1 MLRRPF
7 LCRDLFLKVCFA
19 VVTASLSAF
28 CAPAVAADTERGFV
42 DRVFKDAAGKHKYV
56 LFVPEDYTPEKK
68 WPIVLFLHG
77 AYERG
82 EDGRKQVEVGLGPY
96 VKARSKTFPFLVVF
110 PQARQRP
117 GVEIKQTWS
126 PGSPDGKLS
135 RQILDSVEKEFNVDT
150 KRRVLT
156 GWSMGGYGVWQQA
169 AADPQR
175 YSAIVPI
182 SGGGKVEL
190 AKKLIDVPAWAF
202 HGANDPTVK
211 PDETRALI
219 AALKSAGGHPQYSEI
234 ADVEHFAFKVA
245 YDNDA
250 LYRWMLHPT
259 LVGGDIL
266 VKAKPGVRTVPNA
279 YENEPFRPAVEIPGA
294 LVLRI
299 GNDALKAISYSIP
312 AAMPPDLLSGTIGD
326 MYETT
331 VASGRTFG
339 VTFSEIRYSGQLQRA
354 VLQTTADGHLSLQLG
369 LRNLRLQIGRTYVR
383 GKGRSATTGPMS
395 IVIGNRR
402 PVWLSIQADPYVE
415 KGKVRLKLRSVKFQ
429 IPNDNWT
436 VSAPTS
442 VSARG
447 LGMTRSRVRSGLVSG
462 VYGSKAR
469 IESEV
474 RGVVPAMLKRIEAKL
489 DLDKVVPSVSDF
501 WPLPVY
507 GPRIKLFAER
517 VTVDEDGVSLAM
529 GLTAAA
535 IDPNKAPKV
544 PKRVPSVGV
553 ALEKIPQSRD
563 LRLHIAAGALSPLTD
578 LLIQADVARIHVND
592 IPHEAFRRF
601 ADREALSAAIPDLK
615 QLPEN
620 TEIWSELILARPLSI
635 TDDSSNPDD
644 PSSPAGMQFNLPTV
658 VIATAIRTD
667 PQSTTWQPYAEFRFS
682 LSQAAQAKM
691 LARGFRKRHFV
702 MDWKGKPLVSGAASF
717 SADYTPKD
725 SKIDTEK
732 ITALFTQ
739 CWQTWADSGPV
750 SLRQVDD
757 IDLGESLLRLSSA
770 GWSNPYLYLGFSPPG
785 SKLTNSTGQPLIY
798 ETKGP
803 YSRWGG
809 PYTLPA
815 GKSHELDAA
824 YSILIRRRV
833 DGRYRMNTL
842 HVGTH
847 TEYRIPRVGG
857 PPQLFQAQE
866 QTDEELAQEQ
876 PAAQENGD

>member
-1 MLRRPF
+1 
-7 LCRDLFLKVCFA
+7 LFVKVCFA
-19 VVTASLSAF
+19 VVTASLSVP
-28 CAPAVAADTERGFV
+28 CVPAVAADVERGFV
-42 DRVFKDAAGKHKYV
+42 DRVFKDSAGEHKYV
-56 LFVPEDYTPEKK
+56 LFVPENYSSEKK

-110 PQARQRP
+110 PQARQRT

-135 RQILDSVEKEFNVDT
+135 RQILDSVEKDFNVDT
-150 KRRVLT
+150 NRRVLT

-182 SGGGKVEL
+182 SGGGKTEL
-190 AKKLIDVPAWAF
+190 AKKLIDMPVWAF
-202 HGANDPTVK
+202 HGADDPTVK

-219 AALKSAGGHPQYSEI
+219 AALNSAGGHPRYSEI
-234 ADVEHFAFKVA
+234 ADVEHFAFNVA

-250 LYRWMLHPT
+250 LFRWMLHPT
-259 LVGGDIL
+259 LVGGDIR
-266 VKAKPGVRTVPNA
+266 VKVKPGVRTVPNA
-279 YENEPFRPAVEIPGA
+279 YTNEPFRPAVEIPGA

-299 GNDALKAISYSIP
+299 GADALEAISYSIP
-312 AAMPPDLLSGTIGD
+312 AAMPPNLLSGRIGD
-326 MYETT
+326 IYETT
-331 VASGRTFG
+331 VTSGRTFG
-339 VTFSEIRYSGQLQRA
+339 VTFSAIRYSGKLHRA
-354 VLQTTADGHLSLQLG
+354 YLKTTADGHLSLQLG
-369 LRNLRLQIGRTYVR
+369 LQNLRLQIGATYVR
-383 GKGRSATTGPMS
+383 GSGRSATTGPMS
-395 IVIGNRR
+395 IVIGHRR
-402 PVWLSIQADPYVE
+402 PVWLSIEADPYVE
-415 KGKVRLKLRSVKFQ
+415 KGKVRLRLRKVKFQ
-429 IPNDNWT
+429 IPNDNWS

-442 VSARG
+442 VRARG
-447 LGMTRSRVRSGLVSG
+447 LGMTRSRVRNGIVSG
-462 VYGSKAR
+462 VYGSKSR

-474 RGVVPAMLKRIEAKL
+474 RAVVPAILKRVEAKL
-489 DLDKVVPSVSDF
+489 DLDKIVPGVSDF

-507 GPRIKLFAER
+507 GPRIKLFAEK
-517 VTVDEDGVSLAM
+517 VTVDETGVSLAM
-529 GLTAAA
+529 GLMAAA
-535 IDPNKAPKV
+535 IDPSKAPDV
-544 PKRVPSVGV
+544 PKRVPPVGA
-553 ALEKIPQSRD
+553 ALEKTPRTRD

-592 IPHEAFRRF
+592 IPHEAFTRF
-601 ADREALSAAIPDLK
+601 ADREALMAAIPDLK

-620 TEIWSELILARPLSI
+620 TEIWSELILAKPLSI
-635 TDDSSNPDD
+635 TNRSSDADD
-644 PSSPAGMQFNLPTV
+644 PSLAGMQFNLPTV
-658 VIATAIRTD
+658 IIATAIKTD

-702 MDWKGKPLVSGAASF
+702 MDWKGKPLVSSAASF

-770 GWSNPYLYLGFSPPG
+770 GWSNPHLYLGFLPPG
-785 SKLTNSTGQPLIY
+785 FKLTNSTDSPLIY

-809 PYTLPA
+809 PYSLPS
-815 GKSHELDAA
+815 GESHESNVNYPVLF
-824 YSILIRRRV
+824 RRRV
-833 DGRYRMNTL
+833 DGKYQLNTL
-842 HVGTH
+842 YVGTH

-857 PPQLFQAQE
+857 PPQLFQAVE
-866 QTDEELAQEQ
+866 MFDED
-876 PAAQENGD
+876 PAADEIGD